1 MKSSNNQSNGM
12 RIALLALA
20 HGVTDSYGNFLA
32 ALSLPLVNK
41 LGISKMQLGGLV
53 SVQSL
58 ASSMSQIGFGYLSDR
73 FGRGIFVT
81 IAPAIA
87 AIFMSFIGLAPNY
100 LTLAVLLLIAGLGVA
115 SLHPQG
121 AATAGKLSQERR
133 GLGVSIFS
141 FGGSVGYA
149 SGPLIITSVVSV
161 FGMKGTPLTLIF
173 GVAMSIVLF
182 FTLYGKP
189 FMSPSTQQERLK
201 LIEALRP
208 HLKVMLLLL
217 AIVIFRAGTSIIF
230 TNFLRILKSE
240 FTGIAGGFVLFV
252 YLASGSIGGVI
263 GGYLSDKMSRKVIL
277 IFSLFA
283 ATPFLWATVHSSG
296 ITFFI
301 CLFLAGFILNS
312 STPINIVMAQEM
324 LPSNTSIGS
333 SFMMGLGWGIGG
345 LLSTPFGALA
355 DVINIPAAMSGLSFI
370 PLFTTVFAI
379 MLPNDRKRKKVVE

>member
-1 MKSSNNQSNGM
+1 MKSFNNKSNGM

-58 ASSMSQIGFGYLSDR
+58 ASSMSQLGFGYLADR
-73 FGRGIFVT
+73 FGRGVFVT

-87 AIFMSFIGLAPNY
+87 GIFMSFIGLAPNY
-100 LTLAVLLLIAGLGVA
+100 WTLAALLLIGGFGVA

-141 FGGSVGYA
+141 FGGSVGFA
-149 SGPLIITSVVSV
+149 SGPLIITSIVSV
-161 FGMKGTPLTLIF
+161 FGMKGTPLALIF
-173 GVAMSIVLF
+173 GVVTSIMLF

-189 FMSPSTQQERLK
+189 FMSPFVQQERLK
-201 LIEALRP
+201 LIEAIRP
-208 HLKVMLLLL
+208 HLKIMLLLL
-217 AIVIFRAGTSIIF
+217 AIVVFRAATSIIF
-230 TNFLRILKSE
+230 TNFLRVLKSE
-240 FTGIAGGFVLFV
+240 YTGIAGGFVIFI

-263 GGYLSDKMSRKVIL
+263 GGYLSDRMSRKVIL

-283 ATPFLWATVHSSG
+283 AAPFLWAIVHSSG
-296 ITFFI
+296 IIFFI
-301 CLFLAGFILNS
+301 CLSFAGFILS
-312 STPINIVMAQEM
+312 SSAPINIVMAQEM
-324 LPSNTSIGS
+324 LPGNASMGS

-345 LLSTPFGALA
+345 LLSIPFGALA
-355 DVINIPAAMSGLSFI
+355 DVNMIAAMSGMSFV

-379 MLPNDRKRKKVVE
+379 MLPSNRNYEG

>member
-1 MKSSNNQSNGM
+1 MKSSNKKSNGM

-32 ALSLPLVNK
+32 ALSLPLKNK
-41 LGISKMQLGGLV
+41 LVISNTQLGGLV
-53 SVQSL
+53 SVQSM
-58 ASSMSQIGFGYLSDR
+58 ASSMSQLVFGYLADR

-100 LTLAVLLLIAGLGVA
+100 WALAALLLIGGFGVA

-121 AATAGKLSQERR
+121 AATAGKLSPEWR

-141 FGGSVGYA
+141 FGGSVGFA
-149 SGPLIITSVVSV
+149 LGPLIITSIVSV
-161 FGMKGTPLTLIF
+161 FGMKGTPLAIIF
-173 GVAMSIVLF
+173 GVATSIVLF

-189 FMSPSTQQERLK
+189 FMNPATHHEKLR
-201 LIEALRP
+201 LIEAIKP
-208 HLKVMLLLL
+208 HLKIMLLLL
-217 AIVIFRAGTSIIF
+217 AIVVFRASTSIIF
-230 TNFLRILKSE
+230 TNFLRVLKSE
-240 FTGIAGGFVLFV
+240 YTGIAGGFVLFV
-252 YLASGSIGGVI
+252 YLASGSIGGII
-263 GGYLSDKMSRKVIL
+263 GGYLSDRMSRKVLL

-283 ATPFLWATVHSSG
+283 ATPFLWGIVHSSG
-296 ITFFI
+296 IIFFI
-301 CLFLAGFILNS
+301 CLFFAGFILSS

-324 LPSNTSIGS
+324 LPSNASMGS

-345 LLSTPFGALA
+345 LLSIPFGALA
-355 DVINIPAAMSGLSFI
+355 DINMVATMSGLALV

-379 MLPNDRKRKKVVE
+379 MLPSDRKRRKF